1 MTPEALGIAGA
12 RLITVFARV
21 ALAASLIGAVLL
33 AQMLDV
39 IFCY

>member
-1 MTPEALGIAGA
+1 MSLEALGIAGA
-12 RLITVFARV
+12 RLITVLSRI